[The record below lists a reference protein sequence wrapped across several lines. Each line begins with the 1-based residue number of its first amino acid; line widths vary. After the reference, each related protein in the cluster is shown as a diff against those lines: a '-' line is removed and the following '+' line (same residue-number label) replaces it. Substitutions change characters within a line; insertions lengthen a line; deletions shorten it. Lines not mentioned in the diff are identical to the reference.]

1 MPSQET
7 YLEYLKRKG
16 NPYAPVTYEL
26 QGYELYKGM
35 ITVMEFTGPHRE
47 VVDTIICEIA
57 CFAKDAGF
65 SPFIDNEGLFSL
77 RNMCDIIVGTDPEEG
92 GRPCVHISAE
102 NQRAILG
109 RDIYVLLEDGATY
122 YALEKLKALIA
133 SYRGDWGGR
142 IRIDGRP

>member
-35 ITVMEFTGPHRE
+35 ISVMEFTGPHRE

-65 SPFIDNEGLFSL
+65 SL
-77 RNMCDIIVGTDPEEG
+77 RNMCDIVVGIDNEEG

-133 SYRGDWGGR
+133 SYRGDWGGK